1 MRHSFLQFKPLFF
14 IGNLIKKHVC
24 LTKWKPVLEKQWRFS
39 EASTCLVLALA
50 KELLLKEFPSYESKT
65 EPGSKIL
72 RFVLE
77 PHDYFLSLILM
88 EKLYVSDL

>member
-1 MRHSFLQFKPLFF
+1 MRHSFPQFKPLFF

-50 KELLLKEFPSYESKT
+50 KELLLKDFSSYESKT
-65 EPGSKIL
+65 EPESEIL
-72 RFVLE
+72 RFVSE
-77 PHDYFLSLILM
+77 SHNYFRS
-88 EKLYVSDL
+88 